1 MKSILSFNLPEEENE
16 FRLAQEGA
24 KWKEVVREVDTFLRN
39 KLKYGH
45 DFKSADEALET
56 LRKILHEEMDILHIS
71 LED

>member
-1 MKSILSFNLPEEENE
+1 MKSILSFNLPEEEYE
-16 FRLAQEGA
+16 FRLAQEGT
-24 KWKEVVREVDTFLRN
+24 KWKEVVREIDTFLRN

-56 LRKILHEEMDILHIS
+56 LRKLLREEMELEHIS